1 MALLS
6 QIAKSQG
13 AQLFSMEIVV
23 TKGDQ
28 SWQVNAIPAGK
39 APCESPVSLGGI
51 LPTRDTPLLP
61 LESLSLY
68 LPNHLI

>member
-1 MALLS
+1 
-6 QIAKSQG
+6 
-13 AQLFSMEIVV
+13 MEIVV

-51 LPTRDTPLLP
+51 LPTRDMPLLP

-68 LPNHLI
+68 LPIHLI